1 MAINNLNPGD
11 LYFANMFNDVEFHH
25 DNRPSP
31 SVAAANAEI
40 AGLVIAQPPA
50 DINNEMIGKVFD
62 DATTRLVG
70 GVDASNAVAIVAD
83 LKTVQADMA
92 AISAGDGEGTLTE
105 LHYDVMEHQLNQ
117 EIAAV
122 NQALNGTNPFAA
134 RTVNDIHR
142 DILDI
147 FLGDPNLVAEKGA
160 SWTPLPQLTT
170 PSTPFADD
178 AKQTTF
184 VSNFITDS
192 NTLADRALAGE
203 TGDQLIHDLQH
214 FITQAEKF
222 VMADAQTSTVFN
234 ARFENE
240 IGAEGTAGTAAGSLI
255 EGLQK
260 HDMGEITAAA
270 TQLITNASDFAGN
283 NQQANG
289 ATYDAVVAA
298 AKGSTAPFIDLK
310 GGGDHHDNHDHQSA
324 QVQTASAD
332 VDHVAHSSPTF
343 EHLWH
348 HA

>member
-1 MAINNLNPGD
+1 MVDIRHGD
-11 LYFANMFNDVEFHH
+11 
-25 DNRPSP
+25 RPSP
-31 SVAAANAEI
+31 SVESANAQI

-50 DINNEMIGKVFD
+50 DTNNEMIGKVFD

-70 GVDASNAVAIVAD
+70 GVDASNAAAIVAD

-92 AISAGDGEGTLTE
+92 VISAGDGEGTLTE

-134 RTVNDIHR
+134 KTINDIHR

-160 SWTPLPQLTT
+160 AWTPLPQVTT
-170 PSTPFADD
+170 PSTPFADT

-184 VSNFITDS
+184 LSNFITDS

-203 TGDQLIHDLQH
+203 SGDQLIHDIQH

-222 VMADAQTSTVFN
+222 VMADAQTATVFN

-240 IGAEGTAGTAAGSLI
+240 IGAEGTAGTAANSLI
-255 EGLQK
+255 HGIQN
-260 HDMGEITAAA
+260 HDTGEIAAA
-270 TQLITNASDFAGN
+270 AKQLIMNASDVGGN
-283 NQQANG
+283 NLQANG
-289 ATYDAVVAA
+289 ATYDAVITAA
-298 AKGSTAPFIDLK
+298 TGSTAPFIALK
-310 GGGDHHDNHDHQSA
+310 GGGDHHDDHQPAS
-324 QVQTASAD
+324 VQTAGVD
-332 VDHVAHSSPTF
+332 VGHVAEPSPTF
-343 EHLWH
+343 AHFWH
-348 HA
+348 HV